1 MDSEV
6 THVHM
11 GQVPDDDEI
20 SLLNLASVLLRR
32 GGLIILST
40 FAGALIALVPA
51 LRTPLEYTATTTFLP
66 NAEGETGFGGAAGLA
81 QQFGFALPRSGGFE
95 RNSLFYQNLLQSR
108 EILAGVVT
116 PGIEVVTPTGV
127 TTVDLVDR
135 FEIEGETS
143 EERHELTRRYLTE
156 SVISVSIGRE
166 TGVVTVSV
174 RTDDPGLS
182 AAIGRRLLDLIATF
196 DVDTR
201 QSQASAERG
210 FAEERLGQLRLELST
225 SEDLLKEFLVENRQ
239 FDNSPQ
245 LTFEHERLG
254 RQVAMRQELVT
265 AMAQAYERARI
276 DEVRNT
282 SIITV
287 IDQPEPPALPD
298 PRGRRR
304 KLILG
309 MTFGLMAGFGLAFI
323 AEFGERTRTEE
334 SQAYG
339 ELREVLKDAKRG
351 LFGLRRSKRPAPSPM
366 DPNT

>member
-1 MDSEV
+1 
-6 THVHM
+6 
-11 GQVPDDDEI
+11 
-20 SLLNLASVLLRR
+20 
-32 GGLIILST
+32 
-40 FAGALIALVPA
+40 
-51 LRTPLEYTATTTFLP
+51 
-66 NAEGETGFGGAAGLA
+66 
-81 QQFGFALPRSGGFE
+81 
-95 RNSLFYQNLLQSR
+95 
-108 EILAGVVT
+108 VVT

-245 LTFEHERLG
+245 LTFEYERLG

-265 AMAQAYERARI
+265 AMAQAYEQARI

-339 ELREVLKDAKRG
+339 ELREVLKDAKRD

>member
-1 MDSEV
+1 MS
-6 THVHM
+6 
-11 GQVPDDDEI
+11 
-20 SLLNLASVLLRR
+20 S
-32 GGLIILST
+32 
-40 FAGALIALVPA
+40 
-51 LRTPLEYTATTTFLP
+51 
-66 NAEGETGFGGAAGLA
+66 
-81 QQFGFALPRSGGFE
+81 
-95 RNSLFYQNLLQSR
+95 
-108 EILAGVVT
+108 
-116 PGIEVVTPTGV
+116 
-127 TTVDLVDR
+127 
-135 FEIEGETS
+135 
-143 EERHELTRRYLTE
+143 
-156 SVISVSIGRE
+156 GRE

-201 QSQASAERG
+201 QSQASAERV
-210 FAEERLGQLRLELST
+210 FAEDRLGQLRLELST
-225 SEDLLKEFLVENRQ
+225 SEDSLKAFLVENRQ

-245 LTFEHERLG
+245 LTFEHDHLQ
-254 RQVAMRQELVT
+254 RQVVMRQELVT
-265 AMAQAYERARI
+265 GMAQAYEQARI

-323 AEFGERTRTEE
+323 REFGERAKNEE
-334 SQAYG
+334 NEVYG
-339 ELREVLKDAKRG
+339 DLQQVLKDAKRD